1 MFPWPK
7 PPNLPPTLTPP
18 PSSRSSSSIPGEP
31 NPFFLTIQSHL
42 NSLFSDSSPLRIRLH
57 SAVQTLADR
66 ARQSLLH
73 GLASPSPSSP
83 GPWASIS
90 LPEDAPARDK
100 TLSMDAIQER
110 LAGVPVYA
118 LSNAEEDFVLVSGV
132 RSGKNLGLF
141 CFKEED
147 AEALLEQMRS
157 MNVDMRQG
165 AKVVPV
171 ALNKVFQ
178 LKVDG
183 VALRFLPDSSQIA
196 NAIKVKEYEG
206 HPVYDFPGVPI
217 FQIYVLS
224 GVPIFQIYVLSGVPI
239 FLLSL
244 DDIDNFIPCSDNME
258 SRSLVLK
265 SQDKKYRPAFFRKED
280 LDDSLRRASRQQRR
294 LNPALRKGDIEVSV
308 LEDIIAAMKE
318 NSSKWDDIVFIPPGF
333 NVAVDPNEENK

>member
-217 FQIYVLS
+217 FQ
-224 GVPIFQIYVLSGVPI
+224 
-239 FLLSL
+239 
-244 DDIDNFIPCSDNME
+244 

>member
-1 MFPWPK
+1 M
-7 PPNLPPTLTPP
+7 
-18 PSSRSSSSIPGEP
+18 
-31 NPFFLTIQSHL
+31 
-42 NSLFSDSSPLRIRLH
+42 
-57 SAVQTLADR
+57 
-66 ARQSLLH
+66 
-73 GLASPSPSSP
+73 P
-83 GPWASIS
+83 GPWARIS
-90 LPEDAPARDK
+90 LPEDAAGRDK
-100 TLSMDAIQER
+100 TLSIDAIQER

-157 MNVDMRQG
+157 MNVEMREG

-196 NAIKVKEYEG
+196 NAIKAKASEG

-217 FQIYVLS
+217 FQ
-224 GVPIFQIYVLSGVPI
+224 
-239 FLLSL
+239 
-244 DDIDNFIPCSDNME
+244 

-265 SQDKKYRPAFFRKED
+265 SQDRKYRPAFFRKED
-280 LDDSLRRASRQQRR
+280 LDDSLRRAARQQRQ

-318 NSSKWDDIVFIPPGF
+318 NSTSKWDDIVFIPPGF
-333 NVAVDPNEENK
+333 NVAVDPSEENK

>member
-7 PPNLPPTLTPP
+7 PPNLPPPP
-18 PSSRSSSSIPGEP
+18 PSSSRSSSSIPSEP
-31 NPFFLTIQSHL
+31 NPFFLTIQSHI

-73 GLASPSPSSP
+73 GLSSPSPSSP
-83 GPWASIS
+83 GPWASVS
-90 LPEDAPARDK
+90 LPEDTAGRDK

-132 RSGKNLGLF
+132 RSGKNLGLL

-157 MNVDMRQG
+157 MNVNMRQG

-217 FQIYVLS
+217 FQ
-224 GVPIFQIYVLSGVPI
+224 
-239 FLLSL
+239 
-244 DDIDNFIPCSDNME
+244 

-280 LDDSLRRASRQQRR
+280 LDDSLRRASRQQGK

-318 NSSKWDDIVFIPPGF
+318 NSSSKWDDIVFIPPGF
-333 NVAVDPNEENK
+333 NVAVDPSEENK

>member
-7 PPNLPPTLTPP
+7 PPNLPSALTPP
-18 PSSRSSSSIPGEP
+18 SSSRSSSSIPGEP
-31 NPFFLTIQSHL
+31 NPFFFTIQSHL

-73 GLASPSPSSP
+73 GLTSPSPSSP

-100 TLSMDAIQER
+100 TQSMDAIQER

-217 FQIYVLS
+217 FQ
-224 GVPIFQIYVLSGVPI
+224 
-239 FLLSL
+239 
-244 DDIDNFIPCSDNME
+244 